1 MDDNLFTE
9 EQKETV
15 YIINGVEIKESELP
29 KEYKEGDVFTSVYPP
44 SAAMWAN
51 ETRNHYIS
59 EIDKDADGNRC
70 FKMMRVPDPTLN
82 EVRTRAISRVD
93 AHTSA
98 TILAGFDYT
107 VAGEV
112 LHFSYDSFDQAN
124 FNQTANIATLALQ
137 GVEGI
142 PTSVTW
148 NAYRNYTKETGGEL
162 VRIEFT
168 AQEFLALY
176 VAGASNNKATV
187 MEIGGQRKEAL
198 NACTSIEE
206 INNLLEEWAI

>member
-1 MDDNLFTE
+1 MTEDFIMD

-29 KEYKEGDVFTSVYPP
+29 ESYKEGDVFTTVYPP
-44 SAAMWAN
+44 AAAIWCN
-51 ETRNHYIS
+51 NSGNHYIS
-59 EIDKDADGNRC
+59 EIDKDEKDNRQ
-70 FKMMRVPDPTLN
+70 FIVVRVPDPTI
-82 EVRTRAISRVD
+82 EETRASAISRVD
-93 AHTSA
+93 SNTSA
-98 TILAGFDYT
+98 TILAGFDYE

-176 VAGASNNKATV
+176 VAGASAHKATV
-187 MEIGGQRKEAL
+187 MEIGGQRKEVL
-198 NACTSIEE
+198 NACISVEE
-206 INNLLEEWAI
+206 IKALLEEWAI

>member
-1 MDDNLFTE
+1 MTDDLYMD

-29 KEYKEGDVFTSVYPP
+29 ESYKEGDVFTTVYPP
-44 SAAMWAN
+44 AAAIWAN
-51 ETRNHYIS
+51 GSGKYYIS
-59 EIDKDADGNRC
+59 EIDKDEEGNRC
-70 FKMMRVPDPTLN
+70 FQMMRTPDPTLD
-82 EVRTRAISRVD
+82 EVRIRAINRVD
-93 AHTSA
+93 ANTSA
-98 TILAGFDYT
+98 TILAGFDYE
-107 VAGEV
+107 VAGEL

-137 GVEGI
+137 GIEGI

-148 NAYRNYTKETGGEL
+148 NAYRNYTPETGGEL

-176 VAGASNNKATV
+176 VGGASVHKATV

-198 NACTSIEE
+198 NACTSVEE
-206 INNLLEEWAI
+206 INTLLEEWAI

>member
-1 MDDNLFTE
+1 MTEDFIMD

-15 YIINGVEIKESELP
+15 YIINSVEIKESELP
-29 KEYKEGDVFTSVYPP
+29 ESYKEGDVFTTVYPP
-44 SAAMWAN
+44 AAAIWAN
-51 ETRNHYIS
+51 GTGNHYIS
-59 EIDKDADGNRC
+59 EIDKDEEGNRC
-70 FKMMRVPDPTLN
+70 FQMMRTPDPTLD
-82 EVRTRAISRVD
+82 ETRNRIISRID
-93 AHTSA
+93 SHTSA
-98 TILAGFDYT
+98 SILAGFDYE
-107 VAGEV
+107 VKGEV

-176 VAGASNNKATV
+176 VAGASAHKATQ
-187 MEIGGQRKEAL
+187 MEIGGQRKAAINACSTKEEMEAL
-198 NACTSIEE
+198 VA
-206 INNLLEEWAI
+206 EWAI

>member
-1 MDDNLFTE
+1 MTDDLYME

-15 YIINGVEIKESELP
+15 YIINGVEFKESELP
-29 KEYKEGDVFTSVYPP
+29 ESYKEGDVFTTVYPP
-44 SAAMWAN
+44 AAAIWAN
-51 ETRNHYIS
+51 GSGKYYIS
-59 EIDKDADGNRC
+59 EIDKDEEGNRC
-70 FKMMRVPDPTLN
+70 FQMMRTPDPTLD
-82 EVRTRAISRVD
+82 EVRTRAINRVD
-93 AHTSA
+93 ANTSA
-98 TILAGFDYT
+98 TILAGFDYE

-148 NAYRNYTKETGGEL
+148 NAYRNYTPETGGEL

-176 VAGASNNKATV
+176 VAGASNHKATV

-198 NACTSIEE
+198 NACTSVEE
-206 INNLLEEWAI
+206 IKALLEEWAI